1 MTLMQRLARAGH
13 PVQVPSRP
21 VATPG
26 RPAEAPPQREPA
38 WIVRAR
44 ERGLPAKELVS

>member
-26 RPAEAPPQREPA
+26 PAEAPPEPE
-38 WIVRAR
+38 WIRRQKA
-44 ERGLPAKELVS
+44 GQLPVKVSYGH